1 MLENITYY
9 PIFNI
14 PFIVYIG
21 ILTIILLLITAS
33 TALLKRKQKIKLSI
47 KWHYR
52 LAYFSILLG
61 LIHSILAI
69 LAYF

>member
-9 PIFNI
+9 PIFDI
-14 PFIVYIG
+14 PLIVYIG

-33 TALLKRKQKIKLSI
+33 TAFLKRKQKIKLSI
-47 KWHYR
+47 KSHYI
-52 LAYFSILLG
+52 LAYFTILLG